1 MTQQFLTRPKVNE
14 FGADPM
20 AARSTFAQF
29 PSGVVV
35 LAVEAGGEKHALV
48 ASSFMV
54 GVSLEPCLV
63 AVAVQKSSETW
74 EQIKDAAT
82 LGVSIFGKG
91 QGHLTRKLAGKDRAA
106 RFEQVAIEIGEDGAV
121 FIENA
126 ALWLECSIHEVLE
139 AGDHWMVLL
148 EVMKLGIGENE
159 PLIWHG
165 AKFRELVNA
174 QSIDVV

>member
-1 MTQQFLTRPKVNE
+1 MTQQLMNQPKVSA
-14 FGADPM
+14 FGADPTIVRE
-20 AARSTFAQF
+20 AFAQF
-29 PSGVVV
+29 PSGVAV
-35 LAVEAGGEKHALV
+35 LAVDTNDEKHALV

-74 EQIKDAAT
+74 ALIENAPS

-91 QGHLTRKLAGKDRAA
+91 QGDLTRKLASKDRAA
-106 RFEQVAIEIGEDGAV
+106 RFEQVAVDVDDNGAV
-121 FIENA
+121 FIEDA
-126 ALWLECSIHEVLE
+126 ALWLECSIHEVSE

-148 EVMKLGIGENE
+148 EVNKLGVGNNE

-165 AKFRELVNA
+165 AKFRGLVDA
-174 QSIDVV
+174 QSIDIN

>member
-1 MTQQFLTRPKVNE
+1 MSQKYLTRPKVST
-14 FGADPM
+14 FGNDPLKV
-20 AARSTFAQF
+20 RSTFAQF
-29 PSGVVV
+29 PSGVAV
-35 LAVEAGGEKHALV
+35 LAVEAGDEKHALV

-74 EQIKDAAT
+74 EQIKDAAS

-106 RFEQVAIEIGEDGAV
+106 RFEQVAIDVGENGAV
-121 FIENA
+121 FIEDA
-126 ALWLECSIHEVLE
+126 ALWLECSIHEVSE
-139 AGDHWMVLL
+139 AGDHWMALL
-148 EVMKLGIGENE
+148 EVEKLGVGDNE